1 MKNKRSLREKEK
13 LISEIVE
20 ISHLI
25 YQKGFVSATD
35 GNISA
40 RLENGN
46 IICTPTSISKGELKK
61 SQIVEVDPEGN
72 LVYGIY
78 KPSTEIKMHLF
89 IYKQRKDINA
99 IVHAHP
105 PFATAF
111 ATAALSLE
119 GFTLPEV
126 IINLG
131 KIPLAKYATPST
143 DEVPLSIQPF
153 IENCD
158 AFLLQNHGAVTLG
171 TNLKDAYFKMEKL
184 EHYAMVVLLAR
195 ILGGEKNLSNEDLK
209 KLSDISLKIY
219 GKKIKI

>member
-1 MKNKRSLREKEK
+1 MKNKGSLREKEK

-35 GNISA
+35 GKISA

>member
-1 MKNKRSLREKEK
+1 MRDKKALKEKEK
-13 LISEIVE
+13 LISEIVK
-20 ISHLI
+20 ISHLL

-40 RLENGN
+40 RLKNGN
-46 IICTPTSISKGELKK
+46 IICTPTSANKGELRR
-61 SQIVEVDPEGN
+61 SQIVEVDLDGN
-72 LVYGIY
+72 LVYGIS

-89 IYKQRKDINA
+89 IYKNRNDVNA

-111 ATAALSLE
+111 ATAGLSLE
-119 GFTLPEV
+119 EFTLPEV

-143 DEVPLSIQPF
+143 DEVPSSIQPF
-153 IENCD
+153 IKDCD

-171 TNLKDAYFKMEKL
+171 ANLKDAYLKMEKL

-195 ILGGEKNLSNEDLK
+195 ILGGEKHLSIEDIE
-209 KLSDISLKIY
+209 KLSDVSLKIY

>member
-1 MKNKRSLREKEK
+1 MRDKKVLKEKEK

-20 ISHLI
+20 ISHLL

-40 RLENGN
+40 RLKNGN
-46 IICTPTSISKGELKK
+46 IICTPTSVNKGELKK
-61 SQIVEVDPEGN
+61 SQIVEVDSDGR
-72 LVYGIY
+72 LIHGIY

-89 IYKQRKDINA
+89 IYNQRTDVNA

-111 ATAALSLE
+111 ATAGLSLE

-153 IENCD
+153 IKDCD

-171 TNLKDAYFKMEKL
+171 ANLKDAYLKMEKL

-195 ILGGEKNLSNEDLK
+195 ILGGEKNLSIEDVK
-209 KLSDISLKIY
+209 KLSDVSLKIY